1 MPSSDLPLT
10 RRQALAA
17 GAGGVALLFAGPL
30 RGGAGGDVAEA
41 ASATCVMTPEKTEG
55 PYFVDEALNRS
66 DIRASKDGS
75 GLQPGTPLA
84 LTMYVFD
91 ATADCAPVTGAQ
103 VDVWHAN
110 AAGEYS
116 DVAQNGTTGQTW
128 LRGYQVTDG
137 DGKVTFRTI
146 WPGWYRGRAVHIH
159 FKVRASGL
167 EFTSQLF
174 FTDAMNAQVFASAP
188 YSGRGTADTLDTGD
202 GIYGTDGSSLLL
214 RPTSDGAGG
223 YRADFSVGIAGGGA
237 GSGDGD
243 DADTAIAATLLS
255 LRARRTGAGRDVRV
269 RLRAGEPLTVRAR
282 LSRDGR
288 TLARRS
294 RTLRAGK
301 RTLRLPIETG
311 TRAGGAQ
318 LTLVLSDAAG
328 NRRVVR
334 RTVHVPRRR

>member
-1 MPSSDLPLT
+1 MPSSSDLPVT

-30 RGGAGGDVAEA
+30 RGGAAGGDVAEA

-75 GLQPGTPLA
+75 AVQPGTPLA

-91 ATADCAPVTGAQ
+91 ASADCAPVAGAQ

-110 AAGEYS
+110 ADGAYS

-128 LRGYQVTDG
+128 LRGYQVTDA

-146 WPGWYRGRAVHIH
+146 WPGWYRGRTVHIH
-159 FKVRASGL
+159 FKVRAGGL

-174 FTDAMNAQVFASAP
+174 FTDAMNAQVFATAP
-188 YSGRGTADTLDTGD
+188 YGARGTADTLDTTD
-202 GIYGTDGSSLLL
+202 GIYGADGSSLLL
-214 RPTSDGAGG
+214 HPSADGAG
-223 YRADFSVGIAGGGA
+223 YRADFSVGLSGGA
-237 GSGDGD
+237 TGHDD
-243 DADTAIAATLLS
+243 DADSAIAATLLS
-255 LRARRTGAGRDVRV
+255 LRARRGSGGRDVRV

-301 RTLRLPIETG
+301 RTIRLPIETQ

-318 LTLVLSDAAG
+318 VTLVLTDAAG
-328 NRRVVR
+328 NRRVIR